1 MAAAFNK
8 LKAQAHAHP
17 IYGSKRYSKPPPINE
32 EQRDREKQFVLDY
45 DRLSLGAEPDQN
57 HVDIKRTQLGAS
69 SKNLR
74 VQDFELVKTLGTGI
88 CARNELVAV
97 QN

>member
-17 IYGSKRYSKPPPINE
+17 IHGSKKYSKPAPINE

-45 DRLSLGAEPDQN
+45 DRLSLGAGPDQKQ
-57 HVDIKRTQLGAS
+57 VDIKRNQLGTS

-88 CARNELVAV
+88 RA
-97 QN
+97 